1 MSNRTVNSIKNV
13 FTGVGGQIVT
23 TILSF
28 INRSVFLAVLGI
40 TYASINGLF
49 MNILAILSL
58 AELGIGEA
66 IIFSMYKPIANND
79 NEKIKSLLN
88 LYKKAYSYIGG
99 IVAIGGILIIPFIHY
114 LVPNENRVNGLITI
128 YLFFLMNSVISYFY
142 VYKKSIILANQ
153 KAYISNIYTTIFNV
167 IKTIL
172 QIILLLVTGSFIIYL
187 SIQIICTLI
196 TNIIIS
202 KKADTLY
209 PYIKE
214 NANELEKKESKH
226 IFENIKALTI
236 YKIGGVLMNST
247 DNIIITK
254 FVGLDWVGYVSNYNL
269 IIGSVSM
276 VLNNIFVGITASVG
290 NLVATESNEKKYFM
304 FKVINFINFWMFS
317 FSSVAILILSN
328 RFIELWI
335 GKEYVV
341 EWALLF
347 VLVINFYLL
356 GMQNSIWVFRGAT
369 GIFKETK
376 FIILITTVINLTL
389 SYILSIKF
397 GVIGVFVATI
407 IARIM
412 TNIWYEPYV
421 LFEKYFN
428 VNFIKYILNFI
439 KYVIIFCF
447 MYIVTLFS
455 SSFIRGNTIL
465 DFLKSL
471 VLVCLI
477 PNLIVITIS
486 FKTEEFIYLKDI
498 IINKVFKKKV
508 NI

>member
-66 IIFSMYKPIANND
+66 IIFSMYKPVANND

-99 IVAIGGILIIPFIHY
+99 IVAIGGILIIPFIYY

-209 PYIKE
+209 PYIK
-214 NANELEKKESKH
+214 
-226 IFENIKALTI
+226 
-236 YKIGGVLMNST
+236 
-247 DNIIITK
+247 
-254 FVGLDWVGYVSNYNL
+254 
-269 IIGSVSM
+269 
-276 VLNNIFVGITASVG
+276 
-290 NLVATESNEKKYFM
+290 
-304 FKVINFINFWMFS
+304 
-317 FSSVAILILSN
+317 
-328 RFIELWI
+328 
-335 GKEYVV
+335 
-341 EWALLF
+341 
-347 VLVINFYLL
+347 
-356 GMQNSIWVFRGAT
+356 
-369 GIFKETK
+369 
-376 FIILITTVINLTL
+376 
-389 SYILSIKF
+389 
-397 GVIGVFVATI
+397 
-407 IARIM
+407 
-412 TNIWYEPYV
+412 
-421 LFEKYFN
+421 
-428 VNFIKYILNFI
+428 
-439 KYVIIFCF
+439 
-447 MYIVTLFS
+447 
-455 SSFIRGNTIL
+455 
-465 DFLKSL
+465 
-471 VLVCLI
+471 
-477 PNLIVITIS
+477 
-486 FKTEEFIYLKDI
+486 
-498 IINKVFKKKV
+498 
-508 NI
+508 

>member
-1 MSNRTVNSIKNV
+1 MNNRTISSIKNI
-13 FTGVGGQIVT
+13 FTGIGGQIVT

-28 INRSVFLAVLGI
+28 INRSVFLAILGI

-58 AELGIGEA
+58 AELGVGEA
-66 IIFSMYKPIANND
+66 IIFGMYKPIANND
-79 NEKIKSLLN
+79 IEKIKSLLN
-88 LYKKAYSYIGG
+88 LYKKAYSYIG
-99 IVAIGGILIIPFIHY
+99 ILVATGGLLIIPFINY
-114 LVPNENRVNGLITI
+114 LVPNENKVDGIITI
-128 YLFFLMNSVISYFY
+128 YLLFLVNSVISYFY
-142 VYKKSIILANQ
+142 AYKKSIILANQ
-153 KAYISNIYTTIFNV
+153 QAYISNIYTTILNI

-172 QIILLLVTGSFIIYL
+172 QIIFLLITKSFVIYL
-187 SIQIICTLI
+187 VVQIVCTLI
-196 TNIIIS
+196 TNIVIS
-202 KKADTLY
+202 KRADTLY

-214 NANELEKKESKH
+214 TANELEKKESKH

-269 IIGSVSM
+269 IISSVTM
-276 VLNNIFVGITASVG
+276 VLNNTFTGITASVG
-290 NLVATESNEKKYFM
+290 NLVAIESNEKKYFM
-304 FKVINFINFWMFS
+304 FKVINFVNFWMFS

-335 GKEYVV
+335 GKEYVI
-341 EWALLF
+341 ELTLLF

-369 GIFKETK
+369 GMFKETK

-389 SYILSIKF
+389 SYIFSIKF
-397 GVIGVFVATI
+397 GVVGVFLATI
-407 IARIM
+407 IARII
-412 TNIWYEPYV
+412 TNIWYEPYI
-421 LFEKYFN
+421 LFKKYFN
-428 VNFIKYILNFI
+428 VSFKKYILNFI
-439 KYVIIFCF
+439 KYIIIFCF
-447 MYIVTLFS
+447 MYIITLFS
-455 SSFIRGNTIL
+455 ISFIRGNTIF
-465 DFLKSL
+465 DFAKSM

-477 PNLIVITIS
+477 PNLIVITIN
-486 FKTEEFIYLKDI
+486 FKSEEFIYLKDI